1 MKVTRDVVT
10 DLLPLY
16 FSDEASLDTKQL
28 VESFFR
34 EDPEFARL
42 AKEKIQ
48 LRFEEFNMQLPVQQE
63 AETLARTKRAIRLRS
78 WVMAFA
84 IWFTL
89 VPFTFADIS
98 SKPKFFMWRDAT
110 VMAAC
115 SQALGIVLWIWYY
128 RANHRLQK
136 TSL

>member
-16 FSDEASLDTKQL
+16 FSDEASPDTKQL

-89 VPFTFADIS
+89 VPFTYADIS
-98 SKPKFFMWRDAT
+98 GKPKFFMWRDAT
-110 VMAAC
+110 VVAAC

>member
-16 FSDEASLDTKQL
+16 FSDEASPDTKQL

-48 LRFEEFNMQLPVQQE
+48 LRFEELNIQLPVQPE
-63 AETLARTKRAIRLRS
+63 AEALARTKRVIRFRS
-78 WVMAFA
+78 WLMAFA
-84 IWFTL
+84 IFFSL

-98 SKPKFFMWRDAT
+98 GKPTFFMWRDAT
-110 VMAAC
+110 VIAAW

-128 RANHRLQK
+128 LANRRLRR

>member
-10 DLLPLY
+10 DLLPIY
-16 FSDEASLDTKQL
+16 FSDEASPDTKQL

-34 EDPEFARL
+34 TDPEFARL

-48 LRFEEFNMQLPVQQE
+48 LRFEELNIQLPVQPE
-63 AETLARTKRAIRLRS
+63 AEALARTKRAIRLRS

-84 IWFTL
+84 IFLTAL
-89 VPFTFADIS
+89 PFTFADIS
-98 SKPKFFMWRDAT
+98 GKPTFFMWRDAT
-110 VMAAC
+110 LVAAC

-128 RANHRLQK
+128 LANRRLRR